1 MGKTALLFAG
11 QGAQAVGMGADF
23 YETSPAARAVF
34 DMGEKIAPG
43 ITALTFHGDAAE
55 LAKTENTQPCL
66 FLTDLAIAAALRKN
80 GLCPGA
86 VAGFSLG
93 ELPALA
99 FSGLLTEEDAFRLVL
114 LRGQTMAKLSG
125 EHPGAM
131 AAVLKLDAP
140 TVEGICGQFTEIWP
154 VNYNCPGQISCAGSK
169 EQMDDFCAAVKTAG
183 GRAVK
188 LAVSGAFHT
197 PYMAGAVSVLEE
209 RLKTLTPGTASV
221 PVYANRTAAPYAAD
235 GSDLTETL
243 SRQVASPVRFE
254 QTLRTLW
261 NEGFD
266 TFVEA
271 GAGATLSGF
280 VRRTLPEATVF
291 TVNSAAGLEEWKNA
305 WTQSGET
312 VSKH

>member
-34 DMGEKIAPG
+34 DMGEEIAPG

-66 FLTDLAIAAALRKN
+66 FLTDLAIAAALREN

-131 AAVLKLDAP
+131 AAVLKLDAS

-183 GRAVK
+183 RESRKTCRFRRVPHPVYGGR
-188 LAVSGAFHT
+188 G
-197 PYMAGAVSVLEE
+197 E
-209 RLKTLTPGTASV
+209 RVGGTAENADSRHGKRAGV
-221 PVYANRTAAPYAAD
+221 RQPYGGALRRGRERSYRNPFPA
-235 GSDLTETL
+235 GRL
-243 SRQVASPVRFE
+243 SRA
-254 QTLRTLW
+254 L
-261 NEGFD
+261 
-266 TFVEA
+266 
-271 GAGATLSGF
+271 
-280 VRRTLPEATVF
+280 
-291 TVNSAAGLEEWKNA
+291 
-305 WTQSGET
+305 
-312 VSKH
+312 

>member
-11 QGAQAVGMGADF
+11 QGAQTVGMGADF
-23 YETSPAARAVF
+23 YQTSPAARAVF
-34 DMGEKIAPG
+34 DAGEAIAAG

-55 LAKTENTQPCL
+55 LARTENTQPCL
-66 FLTDLAIAAALRKN
+66 FLTDLAIAAALRES
-80 GLCPGA
+80 GLCPDA

-99 FSGLLTEEDAFRLVL
+99 FSGLLSGKDAFRLVL
-114 LRGQTMAKLSG
+114 LRGQTMAKLSE

-140 TVEGICGQFTEIWP
+140 TVEGICRQFREIWP
-154 VNYNCPGQISCAGSK
+154 VNYNCPGQISCAGSR
-169 EQMDDFCAAVKTAG
+169 EEIDEFCAAVKAAG

-197 PYMAGAVSVLEE
+197 PYMAGAVDVLAD
-209 RLKTLTPGTASV
+209 RLKTLTPGKAEM
-221 PVYANRTAAPYAAD
+221 PVFANRTAAPYAAD

-243 SRQVASPVRFE
+243 SKQVASPVRFE
-254 QTLRTLW
+254 QTLRTMW

-280 VRRTLPEATVF
+280 VRRTLPDAAVF
-291 TVNSAAGLEEWKNA
+291 TVNSTAGLEEWKNA

-312 VSKH
+312 VSEY